1 MARQEVFL
9 KLLVVS
15 QIIFVSGIAL
25 VKISILALYL
35 RIFKSKPFKIAVYSI
50 MGVVG
55 AWWAA
60 ITFLTIFQCK
70 PIEMSYKPWL
80 NGTCID
86 LNSAFYGSSI
96 PSIITDGIILCL
108 PIRQV
113 LKLQTSIRNKLVILF
128 FFASGTFATFASIK
142 RFLVVFQVDHLN
154 GTWTL
159 IDPLA
164 WAMIEQASAVVS
176 ACLPTLRP
184 LILKI
189 ADLTGLKS
197 NKPAGSSRPDR
208 IGLVTIGGSGG
219 SKPSKSSKSEQGFR
233 RLQVEGEGEG
243 EGFATYISKSS
254 HENILAPEEEGSN
267 DLRPPQPPD
276 GIYVR
281 VEHSAVSTPRN
292 STIAPRREVE
302 SQV

>member
-128 FFASGTFATFASIK
+128 FFASGT
-142 RFLVVFQVDHLN
+142 L
-154 GTWTL
+154 
-159 IDPLA
+159 
-164 WAMIEQASAVVS
+164 
-176 ACLPTLRP
+176 
-184 LILKI
+184 
-189 ADLTGLKS
+189 
-197 NKPAGSSRPDR
+197 
-208 IGLVTIGGSGG
+208 
-219 SKPSKSSKSEQGFR
+219 
-233 RLQVEGEGEG
+233 
-243 EGFATYISKSS
+243 
-254 HENILAPEEEGSN
+254 
-267 DLRPPQPPD
+267 
-276 GIYVR
+276 
-281 VEHSAVSTPRN
+281 
-292 STIAPRREVE
+292 
-302 SQV
+302 